1 MAEPFSVMIFKVLLA
16 ILLVEMFEN
25 EHTLRRFMTEKAE
38 GEFHDRYERALEQ
51 VRSEFGRKYAMVI
64 GGREVRT
71 SETIRH
77 SSPIDTRL
85 VLGYLPS
92 GGSQHARQAI
102 AAAKK
107 AFESWGTTSYR
118 ERVKVCRAAAD
129 IMSQRKFEL
138 AAWIS
143 YENGKNRYEAMGDI
157 DEAID
162 FVRYYAEEMER
173 NNGFETMMESAQPNE
188 RSRSV
193 MKPYGVWGVI
203 APFNF
208 PAAILVGMSTG
219 AIITGNT
226 VVVKPSSN
234 TPIIAWKF
242 AEIFKQAGLPD
253 GVFNLVI
260 GSGSKVGGELVSN
273 KNVAGIV
280 FTGSREVGYGMAKE
294 FSISRPKPLI
304 AELGGKNPAIVTES
318 ADINKAVDG
327 VLKAAFGYSGQKCSA
342 CSRVYVHKKVR
353 DEFLSRLAEK
363 AKSLPV
369 GNPLDSNTFV
379 GPLANEDAYKKY
391 QKYMRVAAKDGRVL
405 AGGSIKKDGEL
416 KHGYYVEPTIVAGLP
431 KNHRLFREEMFAPIL
446 CVADY
451 DKFDDAIELAN
462 DVDYGLTAGI
472 FSGNQEEVKKFLDC
486 IEAGVV
492 YVNRQ
497 ASATTG
503 AMVGCQPFGGWKDS
517 GTTGKGT
524 GGPHYL
530 AQFMREQSQT
540 IAE

>member
-1 MAEPFSVMIFKVLLA
+1 
-16 ILLVEMFEN
+16 MFES
-25 EHTLRRFMTEKAE
+25 EHTLRSFMTGKAE
-38 GEFHDRYERALEQ
+38 GQFHDRYERALEQ
-51 VRSEFGRKYAMVI
+51 ARSEFGRKYAMVI
-64 GGREVRT
+64 GGREVKT
-71 SETIRH
+71 SQVIVH
-77 SSPIDTRL
+77 KSPLDTRI
-85 VLGYLPS
+85 VLGHLPS
-92 GGSQHARQAI
+92 GNTTHVRQAI
-102 AAAKK
+102 MAAKK
-107 AFESWGTTSYR
+107 AFDSWGRSGWQ
-118 ERVKVCRAAAD
+118 ERVKICRAAAD

-143 YENGKNRYEAMGDI
+143 FENGKNRYEAIGDV

-162 FVRYYAEEMER
+162 FMRYYSEEVER
-173 NNGFETMMESAQPNE
+173 NNGFETMMKSAQPNE
-188 RSRSV
+188 KSRSV

-226 VVVKPSSN
+226 VVAKPSSN
-234 TPIIAWKF
+234 TPIVACKF
-242 AEIFKQAGLPD
+242 AEILKEAGLPD

-260 GSGSKVGGELVSN
+260 GSGSKIGGEIVRS
-273 KNVAGIV
+273 KDVAGIV
-280 FTGSREVGYGMAKE
+280 FTGSRDVGYGMAQE
-294 FSISRPKPLI
+294 FSAARPKPLI
-304 AELGGKNPAIVTES
+304 AELGGKNPAIVTET
-318 ADINKAVDG
+318 ADIGKAADG

-342 CSRVYVHKKVR
+342 LSRVYVHKKIK
-353 DEFLSRLAEK
+353 DEFLKRLVEK
-363 AKSLPV
+363 TKSLPV
-369 GNPLDSNTFV
+369 GNPLDPNTFV

-391 QKYMRVAAKDGRVL
+391 QKYMKVAAREGKVL
-405 AGGSIKKDGEL
+405 TGGSVKKEGEL

-431 KNHRLFREEMFAPIL
+431 KKHRLFKEEMFVPIL
-446 CVADY
+446 CVTDY
-451 DKFDDAIELAN
+451 EKFDDAIKLAN

-472 FSGNQEEVKKFLDC
+472 FSNDQQEVRRFLDN

-530 AQFMREQSQT
+530 TQFMREQSQT
-540 IAE
+540 IVE

>member
-1 MAEPFSVMIFKVLLA
+1 
-16 ILLVEMFEN
+16 MFEN
-25 EHTLRRFMTEKAE
+25 EHTLRSFMTGKAE
-38 GEFHDRYERALEQ
+38 GQFHDRYESALEN

-71 SETIRH
+71 SQTIAH
-77 SSPIDTRL
+77 KSPLDTRI
-85 VLGYLPS
+85 VLGHLPV
-92 GGSQHARQAI
+92 GSASHARQAI
-102 AAAKK
+102 TAAKK
-107 AFESWGTTSYR
+107 AFASWGRTSWQ
-118 ERVKVCRAAAD
+118 ERVKVCRLAAD
-129 IMSQRKFEL
+129 IMSQHKFEL

-143 YENGKNRYEAMGDI
+143 YENGKNRYEAIGDV

-162 FVRYYAEEMER
+162 FMRYYSEEVER
-173 NNGFETMMESAQPNE
+173 NNGFETEMKSAQQNE
-188 RSRSV
+188 KSKSV

-226 VVVKPSSN
+226 IVTKPSSN
-234 TPIIAWKF
+234 TPIVACKF
-242 AEIFKQAGLPD
+242 AEILKEAGLPD

-260 GSGSKVGGELVSN
+260 GPGSKIGGEIVRS
-273 KNVAGIV
+273 KDISGIV
-280 FTGSREVGYGMAKE
+280 FTGSRDVGYNMAQE
-294 FSISRPKPLI
+294 FSKARPKPLI

-318 ADINKAVDG
+318 ADIAKAADG

-342 CSRVYVHKKVR
+342 LSRVYVHKKVK
-353 DEFLSRLAEK
+353 DEFMKKLVEK
-363 AKSLPV
+363 TKSLPV
-369 GNPLDSNTFV
+369 GNPLDPNTFV

-391 QKYMRVAAKDGRVL
+391 QKYMKVAAKEGKVL
-405 AGGSIKKDGEL
+405 TGGSVKKEGEL

-431 KNHRLFREEMFAPIL
+431 KKHRLFKEEMFVPIL

-451 DKFDDAIELAN
+451 DKFDEAIKLAN
-462 DVDYGLTAGI
+462 DADYGLTAGI
-472 FSGNQEEVKKFLDC
+472 FSGDSDEVRKFLDS

-517 GTTGKGT
+517 GTTGRGT

-530 AQFMREQSQT
+530 TQFMREQSQT
-540 IAE
+540 IVG